1 MSYLEQEST
10 VSVTGKKAPLLSLS
24 PMICVNPVNSIIGY
38 MRFCFFFPV
47 KEDWNVRITK
57 LRKQVEEI
65 FNLKFGK

>member
-1 MSYLEQEST
+1 MSYLEQESMA
-10 VSVTGKKAPLLSLS
+10 SVTGKKASLLSLS
-24 PMICVNPVNSIIGY
+24 PMICVNPMNSIIGY
-38 MRFCFFFPV
+38 MRFCFFPV